1 MVGFNILQNSG
12 KWLDFSVKINQ
23 KTFKD
28 TSVRN

>member
-12 KWLDFSVKINQ
+12 KWMDFLVKINQ